1 MLVYARF
8 YSRRKSGNRSLGLGE
23 PLSKV
28 DFELCNL
35 VPSRSDSC
43 KDVAGQQTQ
52 RQLVRVVKQDRII
65 NGQA

>member
-1 MLVYARF
+1 MLVYPRPC
-8 YSRRKSGNRSLGLGE
+8 SRRKSGNGSLGLDE
-23 PLSKV
+23 PPSKV

-52 RQLVRVVKQDRII
+52 REPVRVVKQYRII